1 MTDVQPI
8 PVYRPTFLTDGG
20 EFRGS
25 LIEAPA
31 NIFYQKVTASRATLN
46 RLQFQ
51 WRSVSDN
58 LLLSPTVMLRMR
70 LRVTCPQVWTHLMS
84 LVSVH
89 GVSSSKGAGGGLGN
103 ADVYTNDDGGADADG
118 RPCNVP
124 CLVFADGDAFS
135 SVCSSCNLVY
145 NGTSI
150 SLNRQN
156 RFWRDYLRTQV
167 ACEDVA
173 RIYKSSGGS
182 YDKFDQTP
190 VVVASGSSANGANLG
205 TRSVG
210 ITQDSGISSRSKA
223 LYACSTT
230 GKVVASA
237 AAAGFAGAQIAREI
251 QISFP
256 VPIPPFNP
264 WRGHALPASCPYKS
278 CPLAIPHL
286 SAGGLDFLLED
297 FEKGFL
303 RRLGTVTQGGTD
315 GDEIVENTNTR
326 PVSMEIVP
334 ENTYIELK
342 YFRLSHTRTLK
353 ESYRFAIWQAQ
364 TFLGEMPPSGTDN
377 AKGHQEYGPA
387 GDRLVAMRPVGKD
400 HVTAS
405 SRDISSI
412 SSDVSNKQ
420 WTIQFDTLNLAQI
433 PSFLLISC
441 PKLGDTYTMG
451 RDDGAHAAGQRVPN
465 CVRNLSRNLYIK
477 SIRIIVN
484 SARGAIEKSADNDTG
499 FVDAERLWHMTRE
512 NCNSKY
518 FAEGGFRAWRDF
530 GCAILLSSPQFAAG
544 LQACDGV
551 AYPVQIQIEMV
562 VENRAVDVS
571 ALSIVDGPVG
581 GAGENGG
588 SMVGYGN
595 KKVHRLQADFIRA
608 QAQCTAFYQKVV
620 LATTETSASVNAMNY
635 PLSSAERLMN
645 AAGSRF

>member
-31 NIFYQKVTASRATLN
+31 NIFYQQVKASRATLN

-70 LRVTCPQVWTHLMS
+70 LRVTCPQVWNHLLS

-89 GVSSSKGAGGGLGN
+89 GTLVSKGAGNGL
-103 ADVYTNDDGGADADG
+103 ADANVYTAHDGGADGDA
-118 RPCNVP
+118 RQSNVP

-156 RFWRDYLRTQV
+156 RFWRDWLRTQV

-173 RIYKSSGGS
+173 RIYKSAGGS
-182 YDKFDQTP
+182 YDKYDQTP
-190 VVVASGSSANGANLG
+190 VVVASGHAGNGADLG
-205 TRSVG
+205 TRSTG
-210 ITQDSGISSRSKA
+210 ITQDSGIRSKS

-230 GKVVASA
+230 GQVVDSS
-237 AAAGFAGAQIAREI
+237 AAGFVGSPIAREI

-303 RRLGTVTQGGTD
+303 RRLGTVTYGGD
-315 GDEIVENTNTR
+315 VNDAIVVNTNTR

-433 PSFLLISC
+433 PSCLLISC

-451 RDDGAHAAGQRVPN
+451 RDDGGNFAGERVPN

-551 AYPVQIQIEMV
+551 AYPVQIQIEMI

-571 ALSIVDGPVG
+571 ALSIVSGATA

-588 SMVGYGN
+588 QMARYGL
-595 KKVHRLQADFIRA
+595 KRVHRLQADFIRA

-635 PLSSAERLMN
+635 PLSSAERLLN